1 MFGRNKQRPLHDA
14 GFSIFDTVLEKV
26 AATVGSHPVETGGAL
41 LGDYTS
47 GVINDFIFDE
57 DAETTSVSYIPS
69 RRLVDRVNEA
79 ENASRLQFKGVLHSH
94 PGDFDVPS
102 GPDANSFFEG
112 LRANPELSRYL
123 APIVTFRS
131 GEERD
136 NKIALRNI
144 GWITFYVALREGDD
158 SVRIERTMPDIIHFG
173 RDCRSIALLLGLAEP
188 QFLNDHNGT
197 GPVVTSVL
205 TLSENFELMLTADGS
220 YPENPPR
227 ALLYNKVRDE
237 TTQMNL
243 RWSVSVPTELRMLHA
258 FADVQ
263 LPKDDFPIGL
273 AYGRNGIPMT
283 KDETRALELGL
294 EPVLVGEDFALR
306 VEKIETGLFAR
317 SKGLLS
323 DTLRN
328 CNVLI
333 NGAGSVGS
341 YIAEQL
347 VRSGVGSVTLIDP
360 DTVEYANLSRT
371 NFVASDV
378 GDLKI
383 DALARRLLSISPSLE
398 TVGVPQNL
406 HHLSSSQL
414 EELFTKADLVICA
427 VDDRRAQLLI
437 NRWAYHHKKPAV
449 YIGIFAGAKSG
460 EVCWVDPPLPCYQ
473 CATKFRE
480 ALAPDAIGA
489 TDYGTGQL
497 VAEVALGI
505 DIQAVTTI
513 GIRLALSALVR
524 DQDSSLASYVN
535 NLGLK
540 QYIVLAVDPN
550 DQHISPYFDPDMPG
564 QYGHK
569 SLWMQPSKADACNV
583 CGENPDPP
591 QATVSLSHDAIKD
604 AIAQQQAAAADTE
617 GSSAHETGASA
628 QESGSPEPMTTPASE
643 ITQTSPSSDE
653 STATVEPERDIW
665 QPPTIDN

>member
-1 MFGRNKQRPLHDA
+1 M
-14 GFSIFDTVLEKV
+14 
-26 AATVGSHPVETGGAL
+26 
-41 LGDYTS
+41 
-47 GVINDFIFDE
+47 
-57 DAETTSVSYIPS
+57 
-69 RRLVDRVNEA
+69 
-79 ENASRLQFKGVLHSH
+79 
-94 PGDFDVPS
+94 
-102 GPDANSFFEG
+102 
-112 LRANPELSRYL
+112 
-123 APIVTFRS
+123 
-131 GEERD
+131 
-136 NKIALRNI
+136 
-144 GWITFYVALREGDD
+144 
-158 SVRIERTMPDIIHFG
+158 
-173 RDCRSIALLLGLAEP
+173 
-188 QFLNDHNGT
+188 
-197 GPVVTSVL
+197 
-205 TLSENFELMLTADGS
+205 
-220 YPENPPR
+220 
-227 ALLYNKVRDE
+227 
-237 TTQMNL
+237 
-243 RWSVSVPTELRMLHA
+243 
-258 FADVQ
+258 
-263 LPKDDFPIGL
+263 
-273 AYGRNGIPMT
+273 
-283 KDETRALELGL
+283 
-294 EPVLVGEDFALR
+294 
-306 VEKIETGLFAR
+306 
-317 SKGLLS
+317 
-323 DTLRN
+323 
-328 CNVLI
+328 
-333 NGAGSVGS
+333 
-341 YIAEQL
+341 
-347 VRSGVGSVTLIDP
+347 
-360 DTVEYANLSRT
+360 
-371 NFVASDV
+371 
-378 GDLKI
+378 
-383 DALARRLLSISPSLE
+383 
-398 TVGVPQNL
+398 
-406 HHLSSSQL
+406 
-414 EELFTKADLVICA
+414 ICA

-480 ALAPDAIGA
+480 VLAPDAIGA

-524 DQDSSLASYVN
+524 DQESSLASYVN

-628 QESGSPEPMTTPASE
+628 QETGSPEPMTTPASE

>member
-1 MFGRNKQRPLHDA
+1 MLRSNKQRPLCDA
-14 GFSIFDTVLEKV
+14 GFSIFDTVLEKI
-26 AATVGSHPVETGGAL
+26 AATVGSLPVETGGAL

-79 ENASRLQFKGVLHSH
+79 EYSNRLQFKGVLHSH
-94 PGDFDVPS
+94 PGDFDIPS

-123 APIVTFRS
+123 APIVTFKR
-131 GEERD
+131 GTDRD
-136 NKIALRNI
+136 NKIPLGEI
-144 GWITFYVALREGDD
+144 GWITFYVALREGN
-158 SVRIERTMPDIIHFG
+158 SQVQIERTMPDIIHFG
-173 RDCRSIALLLGLAEP
+173 RDCRSIAMLLGIESP

-197 GPVVTSVL
+197 NPVVTAIL
-205 TLSENFELMLTADGS
+205 TLSENFELMLTADGTF
-220 YPENPPR
+220 PENPPR

-243 RWSVSVPTELRMLHA
+243 RWHTSVSAELRLFHA

-263 LPKDDFPIGL
+263 LPKDDFPVAL
-273 AYGRNGIPMT
+273 AYGLNGSPLT
-283 KDETRALELGL
+283 QDETRALELGL
-294 EPVLVGEDFALR
+294 EPVLVGEDFARR
-306 VEKIETGLFAR
+306 VQDIEVGLFAR

-347 VRSGVGSVTLIDP
+347 VRSGVGSITLIDP
-360 DTVEYANLSRT
+360 DTIEYANLSRT

-378 GDLKI
+378 GSLKI

-398 TVGVPQNL
+398 TIGVPHNL
-406 HHLSSSQL
+406 HHLSGEQL
-414 EELFTKADLVICA
+414 EDLFTKADLVICA

-437 NRWAYHHKKPAV
+437 NHWAYHYKRPSIF
-449 YIGIFAGAKSG
+449 IGIFAGAKSG
-460 EVCWVDPPLPCYQ
+460 EVCWVEPPLPCYQ
-473 CATKFRE
+473 CATQFRHL
-480 ALAPDAIGA
+480 LAPDAIGE

-524 DQDSSLASYVN
+524 HQESSLSSYVN

-550 DQHISPYFDPDMPG
+550 DQHISPIFPDIPG

-569 SLWMQPSKADACNV
+569 SLWMQPQKDEGCNV
-583 CGENPDPP
+583 CGPNADIPT
-591 QATVSLSHDAIKD
+591 ATV
-604 AIAQQQAAAADTE
+604 
-617 GSSAHETGASA
+617 
-628 QESGSPEPMTTPASE
+628 
-643 ITQTSPSSDE
+643 SPSSDAIKQAIAE
-653 STATVEPERDIW
+653 QLATIENQVKSTASPVPNVELSFTKTDEPAVQQEPNIW
-665 QPPTIDN
+665 QSPPTED

>member
-1 MFGRNKQRPLHDA
+1 MFRRNKQRPLYDA

-69 RRLVDRVNEA
+69 RRLVERVNDA

-94 PGDFDVPS
+94 PGDFDIPS

-144 GWITFYVALREGDD
+144 GWITFYVALREGDN

-173 RDCRSIALLLGLAEP
+173 RDCRSIALLLGIKEP

-197 GPVVTSVL
+197 GPVVTAVL

-237 TTQMNL
+237 TTQMNP
-243 RWSVSVPTELRMLHA
+243 RWSIAVPTELRLLHA

-263 LPKDDFPIGL
+263 LPKDDFPIAL
-273 AYGRNGIPMT
+273 AYGRNGVPMT

-294 EPVLVGEDFALR
+294 EPILVGEDFAQR
-306 VEKIETGLFAR
+306 IEQIETGLFAR

-371 NFVASDV
+371 NFVAADV
-378 GDLKI
+378 GSLKI

-398 TVGVPQNL
+398 TTGVPHNL
-406 HHLSSSQL
+406 HHLSGEQF

-437 NRWAYHHKKPAV
+437 NHWAYHYKKPAV

-460 EVCWVDPPLPCYQ
+460 EVCWVNPPLPCYQ

-480 ALAPDAIGA
+480 ILAPDAIGA

-513 GIRLALSALVR
+513 GIRLALSSLVR
-524 DQDSSLASYVN
+524 EQDSSLASYVN
-535 NLGLK
+535 DLGLK

-550 DQHISPYFDPDMPG
+550 DQHISPYFDPNMPG

-569 SLWMQPSKADACNV
+569 SLWMQPSKDDNCNV
-583 CGENPDPP
+583 CGANADTPT
-591 QATVSLSHDAIKD
+591 ATVSPSKDAIKE
-604 AIAQQQAAAADTE
+604 AIAQQQAAEAATE
-617 GSSAHETGASA
+617 EPQYEETPPATMPPSTLPPVDAHET
-628 QESGSPEPMTTPASE
+628 TTNQAD
-643 ITQTSPSSDE
+643 SD
-653 STATVEPERDIW
+653 RDIW
-665 QPPTIDN
+665 QPPSIDN